1 MRIRLDIAN
10 VEFYLK
16 LGIRNVKFQNSGF
29 LLHSLKKRLFDK

>member
-10 VEFYLK
+10 VKFCLELDNK
-16 LGIRNVKFQNSGF
+16 NVKFQNSNI